1 MFDFCSLS
9 YINIMDVVTQ
19 RWFCAFLGLR
29 IHVSRAVKDALTAAT
44 GFEMEPRGLTKVK
57 VCYVLSLLIV
67 CLK

>member
-1 MFDFCSLS
+1 
-9 YINIMDVVTQ
+9 MDVVTQ

-29 IHVSRAVKDALTAAT
+29 IHVSRAVKD